1 MDGIQMSVRAARRLG
16 LVEAAEAGQISN
28 AEGAERARVSLR
40 QFKRLRQRYRE
51 RGPTALV
58 HGNRGRRSPRRLAPE
73 LFEAIERLLRGETR
87 LNDCHVRDLL
97 AERGARVSAE
107 AVRQVRRRLG
117 LPPKHRRRS
126 ARYYARRERAARSGA
141 LVLID
146 GSPFAWFGSDQ
157 PPCSLIGTIDDA
169 TGIPLSGCF
178 RAQEDMHGWTTAL
191 RNLIVT
197 NGVPEALY
205 GDGTNIAVRNDARW
219 SLEEELAGRQRATQ
233 FGQILEELGI
243 RYVRARSPEAKGRIE
258 RMWRTFQDRLTAEFA
273 LQGIRSAEQ
282 AEPFLPQFFAR
293 YRGWFSHA
301 PRDSQPAWKPAPAHL
316 DHILACRYERLVARD
331 NTVTVGSRTVQI
343 PPRNRQRSWFG
354 TRVEF
359 RELLDGRALILH
371 DGAVL
376 AEQSPLQGTFTL
388 ENRRSGR
395 NRRLALR
402 SPAPPRAAKPTY
414 EAPVTKPRP
423 KPPVP
428 GQNHPW
434 RRGYDP
440 SLLPKRARA

>member
-1 MDGIQMSVRAARRLG
+1 MDGIQMSVTAARRLG
-16 LVEAAEAGQISN
+16 LVEAAEAKQISN
-28 AEGAERARVSLR
+28 REGAERAGLSLR

-51 RGPTALV
+51 CGATALV
-58 HGNRGRRSPRRLAPE
+58 HGNRGRRSPRRLPPE

-97 AERGARVSAE
+97 AERGVRVSAE

-117 LPPKHRRRS
+117 LPPKHRRRP

-146 GSPFAWFGSDQ
+146 GSPFAWFGSDRA
-157 PPCSLIGTIDDA
+157 PCSLIGTIDDA

-178 RAQEDMHGWTTAL
+178 RAHEDMHGWTTAL
-191 RNLIVT
+191 RDLIRN

-219 SLEEELAGRQRATQ
+219 SLEEELLGRQRATQ

-282 AEPFLPQFFAR
+282 AERFLPRFFAR
-293 YRGWFSHA
+293 YRAWFSHA
-301 PRDSQPAWKPAPAHL
+301 PRDSHPAWKPAPAHL
-316 DHILACRYERLVARD
+316 DRILACRYERRVARD
-331 NTVTVGSRTVQI
+331 NTVTAGSRTVQI
-343 PPRNRQRSWFG
+343 PPRHRQRSWFG
-354 TRVEF
+354 TLVEF
-359 RELLDGRALILH
+359 RELLDGRAVVLH
-371 DGAVL
+371 EGTVI
-376 AEQSPLQGTFTL
+376 AEQAALQGAFTL
-388 ENRRSGR
+388 ENRYTGR

-402 SPAPPRAAKPTY
+402 SPVRHRAVAAPDRGVPT
-414 EAPVTKPRP
+414 AKPRP
-423 KPPVP
+423 KPPKP
-428 GQNHPW
+428 GKNHPW
-434 RRGYDP
+434 RTRFP
-440 SLLPKRARA
+440 SLLPKPA